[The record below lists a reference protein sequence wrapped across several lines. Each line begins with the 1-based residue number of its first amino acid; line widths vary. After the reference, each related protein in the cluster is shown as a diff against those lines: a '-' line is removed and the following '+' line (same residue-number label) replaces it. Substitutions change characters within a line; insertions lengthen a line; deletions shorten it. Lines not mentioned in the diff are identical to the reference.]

1 LGANNTEKRAGKVS
15 PAVTGEVP
23 TRATETNGAQSTR
36 PFARLE
42 ANGVV
47 VKFRS
52 VGVVRD
58 TKPSLVAVDQ
68 VSVTTFSGHTISIV
82 GQSGS
87 GKSTL
92 LKVLAGRTR
101 PSAGAVLLNGEELT
115 QGSRRKRR
123 AAALNVQI
131 VYQDPYASLNP
142 AHRVGYQIGRAVR
155 RRSRGLSRAKV
166 RSETSR
172 ALERVGLLPAADFA
186 RKFPH
191 ELSGGQRQRAA
202 IARAIAA
209 QPLIV
214 LADEPVSMLDVVIRA
229 GILELLDSLRREGLG
244 VIYVT
249 HDIATA
255 RHFGDDVIV
264 MHGGRIIERGPSE
277 DVIKNPVHPY
287 TTLLVEAAPDPA
299 RHKAVGN
306 PESSGEESSAGV
318 PIEQTTPGHAMGPG
332 GRNCC
337 LLWNACAYSQEIC
350 QSRRPPMVDL
360 GHGHSASCWVKAP
373 APISAGDFAET
384 SPDPSSTSE

>member
-1 LGANNTEKRAGKVS
+1 MTGGAPST
-15 PAVTGEVP
+15 
-23 TRATETNGAQSTR
+23 ATEMNGARSPR
-36 PFARLE
+36 LSARLE

-47 VKFRS
+47 VKFRTA
-52 VGVVRD
+52 GVVRD

-68 VSVTTFSGHTISIV
+68 VSVATFSGHTISIV

-92 LKVLAGRTR
+92 LKVLAGRVR
-101 PSAGAVLLNGEELT
+101 PSAGAVLLNGEAMT

-155 RRSRGLSRAKV
+155 RRSPRLSRAKV
-166 RSETSR
+166 RSETSQ

-209 QPLIV
+209 QPLII

-255 RHFGDDVIV
+255 RQFGDDVMV
-264 MHGGRIIERGPSE
+264 MHGGRVIERGPSE

-287 TTLLVEAAPDPA
+287 TMLLVEAAPDPA
-299 RHKAVGN
+299 RHSAEKSPDAAGGA
-306 PESSGEESSAGV
+306 SGAGV
-318 PIEQTTPGHAMGPG
+318 PIEQGTPGQGIDPE
-332 GRNCC
+332 GRDCC
-337 LLWNACAYSQEIC
+337 LLWRACPYSQDIC
-350 QSRRPPMVDL
+350 QSQRPPMVDV
-360 GHGHSASCWVKAP
+360 GRGHSASCWVKAP
-373 APISAGDFAET
+373 APAKNDDFAKT
-384 SPDPSSTSE
+384 KTDSSSTSE